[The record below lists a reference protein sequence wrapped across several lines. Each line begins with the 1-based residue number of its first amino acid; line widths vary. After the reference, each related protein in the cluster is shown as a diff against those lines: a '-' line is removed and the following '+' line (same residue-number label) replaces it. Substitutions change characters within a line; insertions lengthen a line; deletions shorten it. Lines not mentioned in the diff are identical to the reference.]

1 MTGPAMDLFAPFRV
15 GPYNLRNRFVMAP
28 MARARCD
35 ENRAPTPMVGA
46 GAASASPSTTGP
58 RDA

>member
-1 MTGPAMDLFAPFRV
+1 MDLFAPFRV